1 MTEDMKPCP
10 LQSLKFPSNFEL
22 IVSSPRVSL
31 FKAQSPRTHIGS
43 TIHALNLEHNSND
56 QGRYLG
62 AQHFHNKSLILPAGR
77 KPEVLHIVVTPPDR
91 NLKVAR
97 TGYKD

>member
-1 MTEDMKPCP
+1 MALDKDW
-10 LQSLKFPSNFEL
+10 Q
-22 IVSSPRVSL
+22 VSGCGD
-31 FKAQSPRTHIGS
+31 FQK
-43 TIHALNLEHNSND
+43 
-56 QGRYLG
+56 
-62 AQHFHNKSLILPAGR
+62 KSLILPAGR